1 MCFFPESMENYG
13 FLSEKHSP
21 NVSSFLSLKSC
32 PILTHWRITRV
43 LHFQNLL
50 CFHFFQFPIPLSLFR
65 SFCFSLNDGN
75 GFLTDLLG
83 SVFCLLRFIILSAA
97 GLIFLNHFPDSTPLS
112 AQRYT
117 VSYLPLPKASSLK
130 QGIHNAL
137 LKEILTQ
144 VNFTHHL
151 WDIFVPLDNSPHC
164 NKPILS
170 CHWDCSYSVLS
181 S

>member
-32 PILTHWRITRV
+32 PTSNSWKNHTNPTFSESLMFPFLSVSNTSILV
-43 LHFQNLL
+43 QV
-50 CFHFFQFPIPLSLFR
+50 
-65 SFCFSLNDGN
+65 FCLSLNDGN

-151 WDIFVPLDNSPHC
+151 
-164 NKPILS
+164 
-170 CHWDCSYSVLS
+170 
-181 S
+181 